1 MLRIAIC
8 DDIAAY
14 GEWLAKIVEK
24 WAIQRHLNIQLK
36 KFVSGE
42 ELLADMEATGYFDI
56 VLMDIAL
63 NGGMDGVTVATKIK
77 EIHEHFCLIFIS
89 QYDNYYKEVFP
100 IHPFQYLEKPTSEN
114 KLIENLDQ
122 AVRSYRYLHEL
133 YVFRFK
139 GMTYSIQLRE
149 VLYFVSDKRVISIC
163 MENGERYMFYEK
175 LDQLEKQLEQYSCR
189 FLRIHKSY
197 LVNSRQVQQFH
208 SKYVIMRNKD
218 KLPISMDKKN
228 DIMQFHMEYLEKFY

>member
-24 WAIQRHLNIQLK
+24 WAVQKHLNIQLK
-36 KFVSGE
+36 KFVSSE
-42 ELLADMEATGYFDI
+42 ELLADVEATGYFDI
-56 VLMDIAL
+56 VLMDIDL
-63 NGGMDGVTVATKIK
+63 KGGMDGVTAAARMK
-77 EIHEHFCLIFIS
+77 EIHQHFCLIFIS

-100 IHPFQYLEKPTSEN
+100 IHPFQYLEKPTSEM
-114 KLIENLDQ
+114 KLIESLEQ
-122 AVRSYRYLHEL
+122 AAKNYRYLHEL

-149 VLYFVSDKRVISIC
+149 VLYFASNKRVISIC
-163 MENGERYMFYEK
+163 MENGEQYTFYEK
-175 LDQLEKQLEQYSCR
+175 LDQLEKQLRQYNCR
-189 FLRIHKSY
+189 FLRIHKSF
-197 LVNSRQVQQFH
+197 LVNSSQVELFH

-218 KLPISMDKKN
+218 KLPISTDKRN
-228 DIMQFHMEYLEKFY
+228 SIMQFHMEYLEKIC